1 MLCIGKN
8 ENDSRQRKSA
18 QERKKMKNQITK
30 FETTSFGKVA
40 YSESGDGDVAVFV
53 HGLGL
58 SSHFWRHQFAALNR
72 ERRCIAPDL
81 MAHGET
87 EIEADQDVSFHVQ
100 ADMILE
106 LLDKLNVERFDLV
119 GNDNGGAIA
128 QLMIARAPER
138 VRSLVLTNCDVQN
151 NWPPVALGEIREA
164 ARSGVLAAQFGKFAE
179 TPDLF
184 RADGSIAEL
193 VYEDRKMATDD
204 NLRRYLA
211 PLNEDADRRG
221 AFDRYVGHQD
231 HSQLT
236 NIEAD
241 LRAFEAPALIVW
253 GTDDVFFPTKWAYW
267 LQGTLPNA
275 QEVIELEGA
284 KLFFPEERA
293 EALNSHI
300 HEFWSA

>member
-1 MLCIGKN
+1 MKTRNLPQIG
-8 ENDSRQRKSA
+8 ENHEERRKMENLS
-18 QERKKMKNQITK
+18 TK
-30 FETTSFGKVA
+30 FEKTSFGNIA
-40 YSESGDGDVAVFV
+40 YSESGEGDVAVFV

-58 SSHFWRHQFAALNR
+58 SSYFWRHQFAALAGQK
-72 ERRCIAPDL
+72 RCVAPDL

-87 EIEADQDVSFHVQ
+87 EIAADQDVSFHVQ

-106 LLDKLNVERFDLV
+106 LLDKLNIERFDLV
-119 GNDNGGAIA
+119 GNDSGGAIA
-128 QLMIARAPER
+128 QLMIAKAPKR

-164 ARSGVLAAQFGKFAE
+164 ARSGLLAAQFGKFAE

-184 RADGSIAEL
+184 RAEGSIAEL
-193 VYEDRKMATDD
+193 VYEDRAMAKDE
-204 NLRRYLA
+204 NIGRYLG
-211 PLNEDADRRG
+211 PLVEDADRRR

-231 HSQLT
+231 HAQLT

-275 QEVIELEGA
+275 REVVELEGA

-293 EALNSHI
+293 EALNTHI

>member
-1 MLCIGKN
+1 MTDLQTRHQ
-8 ENDSRQRKSA
+8 S
-18 QERKKMKNQITK
+18 
-30 FETTSFGKVA
+30 TSFGDIA
-40 YSESGDGDVAVFV
+40 YKDSGTGEPAVFV

-58 SSHFWRHQFAALNR
+58 SSHFWRHQLSALA
-72 ERRCIAPDL
+72 EDRRCIAPDL
-81 MAHGET
+81 MAHGDT
-87 EIEADQDVSFHVQ
+87 QIEKDQDVSFHVQ

-106 LLDKLNVERFDLV
+106 LLDALHIDQFDLV
-119 GNDNGGAIA
+119 GNDSGGAIA
-128 QLMIARAPER
+128 QLMVAKAPNR

-164 ARSGVLAAQFGKFAE
+164 ARSGVLAAQFSNFANE
-179 TPDLF
+179 PDLF

-193 VYEDRKMATDD
+193 VYEDRASATDD
-204 NLRRYLA
+204 NLRLYLGA
-211 PLNEDADRRG
+211 LVDDPDRRA

-231 HSQLT
+231 HAQLT

-241 LRAFEAPALIVW
+241 LRQVQAPALIVW

-275 QEVIELEGA
+275 REVVELEGA

-293 EALNSHI
+293 ETLNQHI
-300 HEFWSA
+300 KDFWSA

>member
-1 MLCIGKN
+1 M
-8 ENDSRQRKSA
+8 ESQT
-18 QERKKMKNQITK
+18 TK
-30 FETTSFGKVA
+30 FETTSFGKIA

-58 SSHFWRHQFAALNR
+58 SSHFWRHQFAALNGK
-72 ERRCIAPDL
+72 RRCIAPDL

-87 EIEADQDVSFHVQ
+87 EIAADQDVSFHVQ
-100 ADMILE
+100 ADMILD
-106 LLDKLNVERFDLV
+106 LLDKLNIETFDLV
-119 GNDNGGAIA
+119 GNDSGGAIA
-128 QLMIARAPER
+128 QLMIAKAPDR

-164 ARSGVLAAQFGKFAE
+164 ARSGVLASQFGKFAE

-193 VYEDRKMATDD
+193 VYEDRKMATDA

-211 PLNEDADRRG
+211 PLNVDADRRG

-231 HSQLT
+231 HAQLT

-241 LRAFEAPALIVW
+241 LRAFDAPALIVW

-267 LQGTLPNA
+267 LQGTFPNA
-275 QEVIELEGA
+275 QPVIELEGA